1 MELPVQLVIKAPS
14 QRIGD
19 QTVDCMLDWTVRKL
33 KQHLTDVY
41 PSKPNETQQKLIYS
55 GKLLQDHLTLKEV
68 LRQFDDG
75 STKHTV
81 HLVCSASPGHE
92 YRSTPFPNTNESQ
105 THSRQSSSSSADIL
119 PDTDGLRHR
128 GHRNPSMSSSQ
139 YSATNNPNVFNT
151 YSPQM
156 PAMNQF
162 PGNMNQMGA
171 AFPAGFPGEAAMFA
185 GMMPDSGMAY
195 SPEQYLWMQQMY
207 AQYMAQYMQYYQ
219 QGVYPVPPNTP
230 VTPPVGQAAP
240 QQQNGQENGNQAQEN
255 VEEMEDLDEEF
266 RQRDWLD
273 YLYTFS
279 RFMVLLGIVYF
290 YSNITRFL
298 MVAAFFLV
306 VYAYQ
311 MGFFFLRRR
320 RVNQPNAQ
328 NVNNQPNNPPNE
340 PQVPNNQPN
349 NLPNEPQVPN
359 NQQQEENNTE
369 QENNVNTEE
378 GNPTE
383 TPAQTVTP
391 PEPGVLQVSW
401 TFVSTFFT
409 SLFPSP
415 PPAVNVN

>member
-1 MELPVQLVIKAPS
+1 
-14 QRIGD
+14 
-19 QTVDCMLDWTVRKL
+19 
-33 KQHLTDVY
+33 
-41 PSKPNETQQKLIYS
+41 NETQQKLIYS

-92 YRSTPFPNTNESQ
+92 YRSTPFPNTNSV
-105 THSRQSSSSSADIL
+105 
-119 PDTDGLRHR
+119 
-128 GHRNPSMSSSQ
+128 RNTIEEVERELLQFKSFCVQ
-139 YSATNNPNVFNT
+139 LCYVIF

-240 QQQNGQENGNQAQEN
+240 QQQNGQENVNQAQEN

-349 NLPNEPQVPN
+349 NPPNEPQVPN